1 MMKRYGFL
9 AACIALSL
17 STFGQTNVKA
27 GRWHAR
33 LQRKDGNT
41 IPFELDMQYQQ
52 GKLACFIVNGQERIR
67 TEDVVLSRDSAVIR
81 MPLFESYFK
90 AKVVDAGTLRG
101 VWIQDGP
108 DGHVAMP
115 FTATTGA
122 GRFKATSA
130 GAGKSVQGK
139 WKMDITRANQTKRHA
154 LAEFTQNGTAL
165 SGSILTPSADYRYL
179 EGVVAGDSLFLST
192 FDGSHAFLIKA
203 KVNSDHLSGSFFSSD
218 RPSENWIAVKDAK
231 AALTP
236 NVASVKAGGNGKLDF
251 TFKDLD
257 GNPVSLQSDRYKGK
271 VVIVQIMGSWCSNCM
286 DETAFLSDY
295 YTRNRN
301 RGVEVIALAY
311 EAGTDLERSKRTIRK
326 FQEKFNVQYAM
337 LITGIAAGDPQR
349 TEKTLPQLT
358 PITSFPTTILLDKH
372 GVVSDIHTSF
382 YGPASGEHYTKFKT
396 DFEKSVN
403 ALLAQK

>member
-1 MMKRYGFL
+1 
-9 AACIALSL
+9 
-17 STFGQTNVKA
+17 
-27 GRWHAR
+27 
-33 LQRKDGNT
+33 
-41 IPFELDMQYQQ
+41 MQYQQ

-122 GRFKATSA
+122 GRFKAASA

-236 NVASVKAGGNGKLDF
+236 NVASVKAGGNGKLNF

-257 GNPVSLQSDRYKGK
+257 GNPVSLQSDRYKRQGCYCADHGFM
-271 VVIVQIMGSWCSNCM
+271 VLQLYGRDGFS
-286 DETAFLSDY
+286 ERLL
-295 YTRNRN
+295 YT
-301 RGVEVIALAY
+301 
-311 EAGTDLERSKRTIRK
+311 
-326 FQEKFNVQYAM
+326 Q
-337 LITGIAAGDPQR
+337 P
-349 TEKTLPQLT
+349 
-358 PITSFPTTILLDKH
+358 
-372 GVVSDIHTSF
+372 
-382 YGPASGEHYTKFKT
+382 
-396 DFEKSVN
+396 
-403 ALLAQK
+403 